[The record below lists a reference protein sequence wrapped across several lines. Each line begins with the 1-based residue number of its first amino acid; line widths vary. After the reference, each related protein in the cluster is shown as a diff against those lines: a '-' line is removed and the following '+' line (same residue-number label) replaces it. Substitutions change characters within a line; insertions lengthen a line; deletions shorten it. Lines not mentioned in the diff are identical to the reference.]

1 MLYTRFTPTGK
12 SRWAVFGMSTQIAE
26 VTVGAHCA
34 VTPTKDHTVTPDERV
49 SMGAFMQEVCPSGG
63 KCGRCPERC

>member
-1 MLYTRFTPTGK
+1 MLYTRFTPTGE

-34 VTPTKDHTVTPDERV
+34 VNPTKGHTVTPDERV
-49 SMGAFMQEVCPSGG
+49 SVAAFMQETCPMVR